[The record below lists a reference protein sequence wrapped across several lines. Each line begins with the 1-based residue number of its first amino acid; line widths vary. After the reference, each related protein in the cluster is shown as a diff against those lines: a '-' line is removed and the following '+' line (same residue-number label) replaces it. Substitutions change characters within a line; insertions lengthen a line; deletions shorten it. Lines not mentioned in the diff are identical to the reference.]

1 MAMYNKSKFRF
12 SETFNN
18 SNTGKTSGSGFI
30 GVIMGLV
37 ATLGFLTVLV
47 GWWIGKPEA
56 IEIFDK
62 VLQLG
67 LLSAALLGVRKFS
80 GALINSKGDKT
91 GVSGDNGEEGEGE
104 VEERPESEKG

>member
-91 GVSGDNGEEGEGE
+91 GVSGDNGEGE

>member
-1 MAMYNKSKFRF
+1 MAMHNKSKFRF

-47 GWWIGKPEA
+47 GWWIGKPEV

-91 GVSGDNGEEGEGE
+91 GVSGDDGGEE

>member
-1 MAMYNKSKFRF
+1 MAMYDQSKFRF

-30 GVIMGLV
+30 GVIMGLM

-47 GWWIGKPEA
+47 GWWLGKPEA
-56 IEIFDK
+56 VEVFDK
-62 VLQLG
+62 ALQLG

-80 GALINSKGDKT
+80 GSLINSKRDKT
-91 GVSGDNGEEGEGE
+91 GVAGGEPTENEKK
-104 VEERPESEKG
+104 PESEKG